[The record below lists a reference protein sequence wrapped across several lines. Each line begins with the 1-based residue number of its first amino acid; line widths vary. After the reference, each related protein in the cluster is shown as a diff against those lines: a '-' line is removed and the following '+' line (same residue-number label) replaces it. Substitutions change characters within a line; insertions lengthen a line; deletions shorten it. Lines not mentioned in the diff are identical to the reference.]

1 MERSE
6 REDVVGVCSYFCMSE
21 REETEGRLG
30 TEGLMASSV
39 AVCFLVDFFL
49 LADVRFKRAVLGK
62 WQQTEINKK

>member
-1 MERSE
+1 VERSE

-39 AVCFLVDFFL
+39 AVYVFL
-49 LADVRFKRAVLGK
+49 LVMLGEMGLISFC
-62 WQQTEINKK
+62 WLM